1 MRKPP
6 LIDQNSWLDRLEIDG
21 RKEQIEELTIQCNI
35 KSKRISE
42 LEAEIARLHRDYY
55 AYEHEIQ
62 QLLGKALGWPW
73 YKDDQ
78 KNFPGATEADG
89 VFVGEHVAVTSAA
102 EIAEAYVKT
111 LDRLKELEQTKVLTP
126 QFESLT

>member
-1 MRKPP
+1 MSDTP
-6 LIDQNSWLDRLEIDG
+6 ITDRCVKNCNGWHHVPVERARELERDF
-21 RKEQIEELTIQCNI
+21 N
-35 KSKRISE
+35 KSQTRISE
-42 LEAEIARLHRDYY
+42 LEAEVARLHKSYD

-89 VFVGEHVAVTSAA
+89 VFVGEHVAVTLAA
-102 EIAEAYVKT
+102 EIAEAYVKAMA
-111 LDRLKELEQTKVLTP
+111 RVKELEQSK
-126 QFESLT
+126 